1 MSESLIVFKK
11 YNGEKIG
18 GSFEYDKK
26 DKPLVN
32 FLNTKAEQLI
42 RDKISTIK
50 TIYYNDEFIGY
61 YSISMSTVDSGDLY
75 DEKRSST
82 YSHPAILIGRLLV
95 DKRFRGMHLGRKT
108 IITIILLANHLN
120 KLCACRFIAV
130 DSKEDVVEFYKRVG
144 FLPLGKDKQ
153 KNENTTTMLFDLK

>member
-1 MSESLIVFKK
+1 MSEDLIIFKK

-18 GSFEYDKK
+18 KSFEYEDK

-32 FLNTKAEQLI
+32 FLNKQAKKLI

-75 DEKRSST
+75 DEKRSAT

-95 DKRFRGMHLGRKT
+95 DKKFRGMRVGRKT
-108 IITIILLANHLN
+108 IITLILLAKHLN
-120 KLCACRFIAV
+120 ELCACRFIAV
-130 DSKEDVVEFYKRVG
+130 DSKKDVVGFYKKMG
-144 FLPLGKDKQ
+144 FLPLGEDKQ
-153 KNENTTTMLFDLK
+153 KKEDTVTMLFDLK